1 MGLGFAFPV
10 RPDTLRLPGPPLHR
24 GVQPLTKG
32 LLGTLAAKPR
42 GRSDMTHP
50 DDFSKVPPAT
60 VLVQPGRPAGPL
72 AQRVL
77 QAFERASPVV
87 RQRMLSQLVVVAFQ
101 SASPAG
107 RRHLLE
113 RLVRPLGLLSLA
125 AVAGGTFA
133 KIRLR
138 SHWQDVQVQFDDV
151 QNVRASDLGALVDH
165 VQQVSVEAVAGVAQ
179 VIAASPWMTGSAVAA
194 VLVTVLM
201 RQASMLRSESLD
213 D

>member
-10 RPDTLRLPGPPLHR
+10 RSDTIRLPEPLR
-24 GVQPLTKG
+24 RRAGQTLTPE
-32 LLGTLAAKPR
+32 LPGTLAAKPR

-50 DDFSKVPPAT
+50 DNLFPVPPDT
-60 VLVQPGRPAGPL
+60 VSIQPRRLASPL

-101 SASPAG
+101 SASPAV

-125 AVAGGTFA
+125 AVAGGIFA

-138 SHWQDVQVQFDDV
+138 GHWQDMQVQFDDV

-201 RQASMLRSESLD
+201 RQASLHPSEPGD
-213 D
+213 E

>member
-1 MGLGFAFPV
+1 
-10 RPDTLRLPGPPLHR
+10 
-24 GVQPLTKG
+24 
-32 LLGTLAAKPR
+32 
-42 GRSDMTHP
+42 
-50 DDFSKVPPAT
+50 
-60 VLVQPGRPAGPL
+60 
-72 AQRVL
+72 
-77 QAFERASPVV
+77 
-87 RQRMLSQLVVVAFQ
+87 MLSQLVVVAFQ
-101 SASPAG
+101 SASPAV

-125 AVAGGTFA
+125 AVAGGIFA

-138 SHWQDVQVQFDDV
+138 GHWQDMQVQFDDV

-201 RQASMLRSESLD
+201 RQASLHTSEPRRRLNEAGNKKPAMHAHAGLPTDESALWCPGVGIEPTLLSEPDFESGASTNFTTRATGRSAEIMAQCEA
-213 D
+213 

>member
-10 RPDTLRLPGPPLHR
+10 RSDTIRLPALLRHR
-24 GVQPLTKG
+24 AGQTLTPE
-32 LLGTLAAKPR
+32 LPGTLAAKPR

-50 DDFSKVPPAT
+50 DNLSLVPPDT
-60 VLVQPGRPAGPL
+60 VSIQPRRLASPL

-101 SASPAG
+101 SASPAV

-125 AVAGGTFA
+125 AVAGG
-133 KIRLR
+133 I
-138 SHWQDVQVQFDDV
+138 
-151 QNVRASDLGALVDH
+151 
-165 VQQVSVEAVAGVAQ
+165 
-179 VIAASPWMTGSAVAA
+179 
-194 VLVTVLM
+194 
-201 RQASMLRSESLD
+201 
-213 D
+213 

>member
-1 MGLGFAFPV
+1 
-10 RPDTLRLPGPPLHR
+10 
-24 GVQPLTKG
+24 
-32 LLGTLAAKPR
+32 
-42 GRSDMTHP
+42 
-50 DDFSKVPPAT
+50 
-60 VLVQPGRPAGPL
+60 
-72 AQRVL
+72 
-77 QAFERASPVV
+77 
-87 RQRMLSQLVVVAFQ
+87 MLSQLVVVAFQ
-101 SASPAG
+101 SASPAV

-125 AVAGGTFA
+125 AVAGGIFA

-138 SHWQDVQVQFDDV
+138 SHWQDVQVQFEDV

-201 RQASMLRSESLD
+201 RQASLHTSERGVTTERSWQQKTPPCMRMRVCQRMNPLCGARGRNRTD
-213 D
+213 TPFGTGF

>member
-1 MGLGFAFPV
+1 
-10 RPDTLRLPGPPLHR
+10 
-24 GVQPLTKG
+24 
-32 LLGTLAAKPR
+32 
-42 GRSDMTHP
+42 MTHP
-50 DDFSKVPPAT
+50 DDFSMVPPDT
-60 VLVQPGRPAGPL
+60 VLVQPGRLAGPL

-101 SASPAG
+101 SASSAG

-125 AVAGGTFA
+125 AVAGGIFA